1 MCAINP
7 THKKRL
13 ILDVYTSHPTMTKEE
28 FELSV
33 LGKAL
38 AIELDL
44 NSDGVI
50 RWHLK
55 ETDQQAD

>member
-13 ILDVYTSHPTMTKEE
+13 ILDVYTSDTRMSNEKFMEE
-28 FELSV
+28 V
-33 LGKAL
+33 
-38 AIELDL
+38 AIEATLTELEL
-44 NSDGVI
+44 NNRSNL

-55 ETDQQAD
+55 ETEQEAD